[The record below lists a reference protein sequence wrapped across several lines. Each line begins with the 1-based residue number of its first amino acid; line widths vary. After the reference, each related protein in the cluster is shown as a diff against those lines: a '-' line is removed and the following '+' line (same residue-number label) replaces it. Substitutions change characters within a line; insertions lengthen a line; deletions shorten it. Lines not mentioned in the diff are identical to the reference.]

1 MVVTFAGYRLDLGS
15 GELWNGSD
23 RVFVP
28 DQPLRILRILIA
40 HRGRLVTR
48 DELRRG
54 VWADDT
60 FVDFEH
66 GLNAAVKRLREILG
80 DSASAPRFIET
91 IPRHGYRFIAEVRN
105 EAAAGAEPMSQQGGP
120 AATAV
125 ARPVAARPH
134 ARLLWTT
141 AIVCVMIAGAVG
153 LAWRSFRSPNSDRFS
168 GARLVRVTTSSGLN
182 TDPALSPDGAL
193 VAYASDSAGA
203 GNFDL
208 WVQPVAGGNAVRITS
223 DSGDE
228 IEPSFSPDGTA
239 IVFAKGETG
248 GIYIVGALGGE
259 SRQLVAAKRAHA
271 PRFSPD
277 ARSIVYWTGQ
287 TVWTAGRRVT
297 GISSLK
303 GAVSIV
309 PSSGGMPR
317 SVTQEFRSA
326 RYAIWSPDGRRILF
340 LGEREIGGSA
350 TQDWYVVDSEG
361 GHPVQ
366 TGAIDAIERSRVT
379 GVPIPGEWTSDG
391 DVVFTTATD
400 DHANVWRVAVSPA
413 TGRVGGAPRRLTFGS
428 AVERAPVLSGGRLA
442 FASMAENVDVW
453 RVPLDPATGLAA
465 GPLER
470 VTDDAAADVLS
481 NVNADGRLVAFTSS
495 RANPKQVWVRDLS
508 SGRERQ
514 LTRLDTPAT
523 GAQISPDGSRVA
535 VSTDVA
541 GRSRLDVYPSSGGSS
556 STLCDDCAYGGWSP
570 DGSRMLIARGTERR
584 VIDVATHREQGLARH
599 PNWVL
604 QMPRFSPDGR
614 WASFHT
620 TNAPDLRQIFV
631 VPTSVGTS
639 VPPDKWIP
647 VVTDFGIQPSWAPDG
662 GGVYHFSF
670 RDGYACPWLQP
681 VDPATKRPVG
691 QPRAVIHLHDPRLRA
706 AVRAMPTNDVQGGYL
721 YMTLT
726 EATGNIWMLDASAQS
741 ASGDGR

>member
-1 MVVTFAGYRLDLGS
+1 VVVSFAGYRLDLGS

-40 HRGRLVTR
+40 HCGRLVTR

-91 IPRHGYRFIAEVRN
+91 IPRRGYRFIAEVDG
-105 EAAAGAEPMSQQGGP
+105 EAPVGNLMSQQGET
-120 AATAV
+120 AATVV
-125 ARPVAARPH
+125 ARPAAARPH
-134 ARLLWTT
+134 ARLLWAT
-141 AIVCVMIAGAVG
+141 AVVCVVIAGAVG
-153 LAWRSFRSPNSDRFS
+153 VAWRSFRSSDPDPFS
-168 GARLVRVTTSSGLN
+168 RARLVRVTTLSGLN
-182 TDPALSPDGAL
+182 IDPALSPDGTL
-193 VAYASDSAGA
+193 IAYASNSAGA

-208 WVQPVAGGNAVRITS
+208 WVQPLAGGNAVRITS

-239 IVFAKGETG
+239 IVFAKAETG

-259 SRQLVAAKRAHA
+259 SRQLVAAKRARA

-287 TVWTAGRRVT
+287 TIWTAGR
-297 GISSLK
+297 GPFK
-303 GAVSIV
+303 AAVSVV
-309 PSSGGMPR
+309 PSSGGSPR
-317 SVTQEFRSA
+317 SVTQGFLSA

-340 LGEREIGGSA
+340 LGERETGGSS
-350 TQDWYVVDSEG
+350 TYDWYVVDFEG

-366 TGAIDAIERSRVT
+366 TGALDAIERSKVT
-379 GVPIPGEWTSDG
+379 GVPIPGEWTRDG

-428 AVERAPVLSGGRLA
+428 AVERTPVLSGSRLA
-442 FASMAENVDVW
+442 FASIAENVDIW

-465 GPLER
+465 GALER
-470 VTDDAAADVLS
+470 VTDDAARDVLS
-481 NVNADGRLVAFTSS
+481 NVSADGRLVAFTSS
-495 RANPKQVWVRDLS
+495 RTNPEQVWVKDIS

-514 LTRLDTPAT
+514 LTRLDTSAT

-535 VSTDVA
+535 VSTEIA
-541 GRSRLDVYPSSGGSS
+541 GRSRVDVYPSSGGSP
-556 STLCDDCAYGGWSP
+556 STLCDDCANGGWSP
-570 DGSRMLIARGTERR
+570 DGSRMLIARATERR
-584 VIDVATHREQGLARH
+584 LIDVATHRERGLAQH
-599 PNWVL
+599 PNWSL
-604 QMPRFSPDGR
+604 NKPRFSPDGR

-620 TNAPDLRQIFV
+620 TNAPDLRQIFA
-631 VPTSVGTS
+631 VPTSVGAS
-639 VPPDKWIP
+639 VPQDKWIP

-670 RDGYACPWLQP
+670 RDGFACLWLQP
-681 VDPATKRPVG
+681 VHPATKRPVG

-726 EATGNIWMLDASAQS
+726 EATGNIWMLDAAAPS
-741 ASGDGR
+741 ASRDDR